1 MTVYCPCSV
10 RYCCGS
16 VYDGVLSLLGQVLL
30 WFSRSDSRSKV
41 LCRACTRLQLHF
53 EAVYSQERAIEA
65 FSVVSPQLVIIDQRN
80 SKPVTGA
87 PAL

>member
-1 MTVYCPCSV
+1 MFPVISIVVQYVTVYNPPP
-10 RYCCGS
+10 
-16 VYDGVLSLLGQVLL
+16 LQVLL

-41 LCRACTRLQLHF
+41 LCRACTRLQLNY
-53 EAVYSQERAIEA
+53 EAVYSQERAMEV
-65 FSVVSPQLVIIDQRN
+65 FSAVSPQLVIIDQRN